1 MESFS
6 GSNIKKFF
14 TFSRRKAVLI
24 FPLKNP
30 PPPQKKKKKKKKT
43 PPPHKKKKKK
53 KKKIPYI
60 FQKIKPSKNSGSRA
74 FLDFRKQRP

>member
-30 PPPQKKKKKKKKT
+30 PPKKKKKKNSL
-43 PPPHKKKKKK
+43 
-53 KKKIPYI
+53 YI
-60 FQKIKPSKNSGSRA
+60 SENQNPQKIQEAELS
-74 FLDFRKQRP
+74 

>member
-30 PPPQKKKKKKKKT
+30 PPPPQKKKKKKNSL
-43 PPPHKKKKKK
+43 
-53 KKKIPYI
+53 YI
-60 FQKIKPSKNSGSRA
+60 SENQNPQKIQEAELS
-74 FLDFRKQRP
+74 